1 MYVFPYPQNK
11 GGNTQPLIKL
21 IIKTKNKFN
30 DNFDGWKNKQTFE
43 KVKGGYG
50 NPFLNFH
57 KVHSFTICNEIVGGL
72 STLAMLVSQV
82 LGP

>member
-30 DNFDGWKNKQTFE
+30 DNFDG
-43 KVKGGYG
+43 
-50 NPFLNFH
+50 
-57 KVHSFTICNEIVGGL
+57 
-72 STLAMLVSQV
+72 
-82 LGP
+82 